1 MLIVAGGD
9 GSGILDSTEVLDYS
23 SKTAWVQVAALPSA
37 RYDVHGV
44 TVGDVFYVTGGT
56 SYIDS
61 IHPRKSIVSY
71 DPESD
76 SWQEAGTMI
85 MNRAS
90 HGATAVPLDAMKIFC
105 PEL

>member
-23 SKTAWVQVAALPSA
+23 SKTAWVQVAALPSP
-37 RYDVHGV
+37 RHVVYGV
-44 TVGDVFYVTGGT
+44 TIANVFYITGGT
-56 SYIDS
+56 PTKTSV
-61 IHPRKSIVSY
+61 VSY

-76 SWQEAGTMI
+76 SWQEAGITPTSWT
-85 MNRAS
+85 S
-90 HGATAVPLDAMKIFC
+90 HAGTAVPLDAMKIFC